1 MSIGTNIKEC
11 RNQRGLTQVELAERA
26 KISRSYLAGVEGDR
40 YNPSV
45 ETLQRIAA
53 ALDTTSGVLL
63 GEASFAEVVAANTG
77 NKALMDW
84 FEQTRY
90 GENKPTTPEGD
101 GLTENQ
107 RLLMQFARTV
117 PADKA
122 DIVLR
127 VIKSIVEADQ

>member
-11 RNQRGLTQVELAERA
+11 RNQRGLTQLQLAARV

-45 ETLQRIAA
+45 DTLQKIAA
-53 ALDTTSGVLL
+53 ALGTTTGVLL
-63 GEASFAEVVAANTG
+63 GEASFAELVAANTG
-77 NKALMDW
+77 NKAVMDW
-84 FEQTRY
+84 FEQTRS
-90 GENKPTTPEGD
+90 GENKPTIPEDD

-107 RLLMQFARTV
+107 RLLMQYARMV
-117 PADKA
+117 PPDKV

-127 VIKSIVEADQ
+127 VMKSIVEAD